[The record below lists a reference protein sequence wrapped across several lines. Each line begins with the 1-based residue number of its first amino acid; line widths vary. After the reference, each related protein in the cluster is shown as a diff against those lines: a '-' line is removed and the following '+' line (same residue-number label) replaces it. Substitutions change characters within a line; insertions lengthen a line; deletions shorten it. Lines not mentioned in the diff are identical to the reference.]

1 MRSFKHGSAAWK
13 YLRFGALALGS
24 ALLMPQLSSCNLVVD
39 TSTEQCESD
48 SDCSAKGGAFTG
60 TLCTEQKVCERLVC
74 SSSAEC
80 STRLG
85 EAAVCRPSDNSCAKL
100 RTDDCTEIFPEDA
113 LMEGE
118 TIVLG
123 FMGPLRDQFASVG
136 IPLRQGAELALNE
149 IETRTNGLPAA
160 GGSSQQRHLVML
172 GCHDIDNPEAV
183 AKHLVDNVQVP
194 AILGPAF
201 SGITVQVTTDVTVPA
216 NVMTI
221 SASATSPDI
230 TSLNDKGLVWRTAP
244 SDTIQAIPLAELVLK
259 VEEILR
265 NDGKLGVGESARI
278 AIAAKDDAYGLGLA
292 DAVFAQMQAQGV
304 GAASDSKLLLRRDY
318 ADPADNENV
327 DWETPASEI
336 VSFHPHV
343 IFGLGTNEFVTE
355 LLTRVESKW
364 DTADR
369 PKYLLPEGGKVD
381 ELEGIVAA
389 QPDLSARILGT
400 VPGAQLAPGYSG
412 FAQRFSA
419 FFNEPPGT
427 FSEFAYDAAYL
438 LAYAIAITGQAHP
451 NGTQMAEAMKHMTC
465 SDKTLVPAGPTN
477 FSGLFQNAAT
487 NQCIDFDGVSG
498 PLDFNNDTGEASSDI
513 AIWCPERS
521 GSNVSLSAQAEYYSA
536 AEGAIQGTV
545 TFCP

>member
-1 MRSFKHGSAAWK
+1 MRADKYGSSGWR
-13 YLRFGALALGS
+13 YLRLAALALGG
-24 ALLMPQLSSCNLVVD
+24 ALCVPQLTSCNLIVD
-39 TSTEQCESD
+39 TSTGE
-48 SDCSAKGGAFTG
+48 A
-60 TLCTEQKVCERLVC
+60 RC
-74 SSSAEC
+74 SSTAEC
-80 STRLG
+80 TSRLG
-85 EAAVCRPSDNSCAKL
+85 EPAVCRASDNSCVKL
-100 RTDDCTEIFPEDA
+100 KTKDCTEVFPEDA
-113 LMEGE
+113 LTGGE

-136 IPLRQGAELALNE
+136 IPLRQGAELALSE

-160 GGSSQQRHLVML
+160 DGSTQQRHLVML
-172 GCHDIDNPEAV
+172 GCHDIDDPEGV
-183 AKHLVDNVQVP
+183 AKHLVDDVEVP

-230 TSLNDKGLVWRTAP
+230 TSLPDKGLVWRTAP

-265 NDGKLGVGESARI
+265 NDGKLAMGESARI

-292 DAVFAQMQAQGV
+292 DAVFSEMQKQGV
-304 GAASDSKLLLRRDY
+304 GAAADSKLVLRRDY
-318 ADPADNENV
+318 ADPAENDNV
-327 DWETPASEI
+327 DWDTPAAEI
-336 VSFHPHV
+336 ASFHPHI

-355 LLTRVESKW
+355 LLTRVEDKW

-400 VPGAQLAPGYSG
+400 VPGAQLASGYSG

-419 FFNEPPGT
+419 FYNEPPGT

-438 LAYAIAITGQAHP
+438 LAYAIAISGKGHP
-451 NGTQMAEAMKHMTC
+451 SGPEMAAAMK
-465 SDKTLVPAGPTN
+465 LVSPDPNTGCTGGDQVDAGPTG
-477 FSGLFQNAAT
+477 FSGHFQTAAT
-487 NQCIDFDGVSG
+487 QRCIDFDGVSG
-498 PLDFNNDTGEASSDI
+498 PLDFDNETGEASSDI

-521 GSNVSLSAQAEYYSA
+521 GSSVSLAAQSEYYSA
-536 AEGAIQGTV
+536 ADGKIQGTV

>member
-1 MRSFKHGSAAWK
+1 MRGIKHGIRIIR
-13 YLRFGALALGS
+13 YGALALGA
-24 ALLMPQLSSCNLVVD
+24 ALCLPQLTSCNLVVD
-39 TSTEQCESD
+39 TSANQCESD
-48 SDCSAKGGAFTG
+48 RDCAEKGPEFAG
-60 TLCTEQKVCERLVC
+60 TLCSRQKLCERLVC

-85 EAAVCRPSDNSCAKL
+85 EPAVCRPSDKACAKL
-100 RTDDCTEIFPEDA
+100 LTEDCTELFPEDA
-113 LMEGE
+113 LMEGD

-160 GGSSQQRHLVML
+160 GGSAQQRHLVML
-172 GCHDIDNPEAV
+172 GCHDIDDPERV
-183 AKHLVDNVQVP
+183 AEHLVNQVQVP

-201 SGITVQVTTDVTVPA
+201 SGITVQVTTDVTVPG

-265 NDGKLGVGESARI
+265 ADGVLQETESARI

-292 DAVFAQMQAQGV
+292 DAVFAQMQVQGV

-318 ADPADNENV
+318 GDPAEIENV
-327 DWETPASEI
+327 DWDTPATEI
-336 VSFHPHV
+336 VDFHPHI

-355 LLTRVESKW
+355 LLTRIEANW
-364 DTADR
+364 DTGDR

-381 ELEGIVAA
+381 ELEGIVAD

-438 LAYAIAITGQAHP
+438 LAYSIAITGQAHP
-451 NGTQMAEAMKHMTC
+451 TGAQMADAMKRMTC
-465 SDKTLVPAGPTN
+465 MDKTKVPAGPTN
-477 FSGLFQNAAT
+477 FSGHFQNAAQ

-498 PLDFNNDTGEASSDI
+498 PLDFDNDTGEASSDI
-513 AIWCPERS
+513 AIWCPERN
-521 GSNVSLSAQAEYYSA
+521 GNDVSLAAQSAYYSA
-536 AEGAIQGTV
+536 AAGEIQGTV